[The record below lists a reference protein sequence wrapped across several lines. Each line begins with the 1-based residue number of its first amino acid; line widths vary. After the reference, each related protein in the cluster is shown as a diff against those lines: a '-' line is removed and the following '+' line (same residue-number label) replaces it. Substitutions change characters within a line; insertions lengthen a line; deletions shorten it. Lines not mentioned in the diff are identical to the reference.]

1 MSSRDRLKIAFFITG
16 KKVLAAKINLSLL
29 LGFVILLGYIWQRDS
44 FPLSLK
50 AFLYFF
56 PYLFLFLS
64 QDMLKDEVDSGS
76 LENVLFLD
84 GNFRGYL
91 LAKSLFLALAAL
103 SCSSV
108 IFMVFAVFGLIT
120 KQFLAVYLL
129 QFLAGIVAGI
139 YYLSLGGLLSFSL
152 RGGSNVLIV
161 ILGQVFLFIGL
172 LLSARQK
179 SGFLDALDGASFPDL
194 ASRLKF
200 LVLAVV
206 YPQVVVAK
214 RFIIYGLGIALLGL
228 FFLILERA
236 RIYKL
241 ELERK

>member
-1 MSSRDRLKIAFFITG
+1 MSSRDRLKIAFFITA
-16 KKVLAAKINLSLL
+16 KKVVAARVNVFLF

-44 FPLSLK
+44 FSVSFK

-64 QDMLKDEVDSGS
+64 QDMVKDEVDSGC

-91 LAKSLFLALAAL
+91 AAKSYILALVAL
-103 SCSSV
+103 SCSTV
-108 IFMVFAVFGLIT
+108 IFLVFAVFGLVA
-120 KQFLAVYLL
+120 KQFLSIYIL

-152 RGGSNVLIV
+152 KGGSNVLVV
-161 ILGQVFLFIGL
+161 ILGQVFLFVGL
-172 LLSARQK
+172 LLSARQE
-179 SGFLDALDGASFPDL
+179 SGFLDALDGGAFPDL
-194 ASRLKF
+194 LSKVKF
-200 LVLAVV
+200 LVLALIF
-206 YPQVVVAK
+206 PQVVVAE
-214 RFIIYGLGIALLGL
+214 RFIVYGLGIGMLGV
-228 FFLILERA
+228 FFMIFQRA
-236 RIYKL
+236 RIRSL

>member
-1 MSSRDRLKIAFFITG
+1 MSSRDRLKIAFFITW
-16 KKVLAAKINLSLL
+16 KKVLAAKINAFLF
-29 LGFVILLGYIWQRDS
+29 LGFMILLGYIWQKDS
-44 FPLSLK
+44 FSLSLK

-64 QDMLKDEVDSGS
+64 QDMVKDEVDSGS
-76 LENVLFLD
+76 LENVLFLY

-91 LAKSLFLALAAL
+91 LAKSLFLALLAL

-108 IFMVFAVFGLIT
+108 IFIAFAVFGFIT
-120 KQFLAVYLL
+120 KQFLAIYFL

-139 YYLSLGGLLSFSL
+139 YYLSLGGLLSFSF

-179 SGFLDALDGASFPDL
+179 SGFMDALDGASFPDL
-194 ASRLKF
+194 SSRLKF
-200 LVLAVV
+200 LVLAAIF
-206 YPQVVVAK
+206 PQVVVAK
-214 RFIIYGLGIALLGL
+214 RFIVYGLGIALLGL

-236 RIYKL
+236 RIRNL
-241 ELERK
+241 ELDRK